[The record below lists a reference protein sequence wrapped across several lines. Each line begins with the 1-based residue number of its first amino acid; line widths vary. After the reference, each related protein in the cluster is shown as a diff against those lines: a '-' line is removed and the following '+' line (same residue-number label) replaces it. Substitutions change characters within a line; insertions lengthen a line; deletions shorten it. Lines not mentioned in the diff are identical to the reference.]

1 MLRLTKK
8 ILMKKKGKEPT
19 AISLL
24 CGGLGFFCL
33 FGFWL
38 FFFFFTV
45 STNILGSSKI
55 KMIILVLT
63 STNSVLIISL

>member
-38 FFFFFTV
+38 VFFFYC
-45 STNILGSSKI
+45 IY
-55 KMIILVLT
+55 
-63 STNSVLIISL
+63 